1 MEQQG
6 CRGHGL
12 AFPQGWKLVAGL
24 QHSQAVSDK
33 RKFFLGGGEKLKVFF
48 SLGYSYSCWDLAPA
62 L

>member
-12 AFPQGWKLVAGL
+12 AIPQVGKSVAGL
-24 QHSQAVSDK
+24 QHSQEVSDK
-33 RKFFLGGGEKLKVFF
+33 RKFFLGGGDKLKVFF
-48 SLGYSYSCWDLAPA
+48 SLGYSYSCWGLAPA